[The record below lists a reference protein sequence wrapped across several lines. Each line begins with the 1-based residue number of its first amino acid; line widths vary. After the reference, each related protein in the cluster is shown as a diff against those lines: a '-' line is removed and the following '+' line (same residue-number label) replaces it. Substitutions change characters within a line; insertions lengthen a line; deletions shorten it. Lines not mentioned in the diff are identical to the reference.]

1 MVKVVYNAIKNINKN
16 SIIAKKSNYSFKVK
30 ITIFNTLTSLYL
42 KSVFLQKKKE
52 VSHSIFG
59 FKVTAYNFGT
69 LLFLFK
75 EIFITRDYFFESETK
90 SPKIIDCGANIGM
103 SVLYFKFIFPN
114 CSIIAFEPNPRAFYL
129 LKKNIEQN
137 NLKNVVIHNLALSDV
152 KGEIDFFTGSDEQ
165 ILLASTIKERGGTHE
180 IKIETEL
187 LSNFLKESVD
197 LIKMDIEGSET
208 KVMKDLALS
217 QKTAVS
223 HRYIIEYHHKI
234 NNEKSS
240 LSSFLIPFEKAG
252 FDYNIKTSFFK
263 NGSFQDV
270 LLYVYK
276 DESIH

>member
-1 MVKVVYNAIKNINKN
+1 MIKLVYNVIRHINKN
-16 SIIAKKSNYSFKVK
+16 LFIAKKSNYSFKEK
-30 ITIFNTLTSLYL
+30 ITIFNTLTSLYF
-42 KSVFLQKKKE
+42 KSVFFTKKKE
-52 VSHSIFG
+52 VSHAIFG

-75 EIFITRDYFFESETK
+75 EIFITKDYFFESETK

-137 NLKNVVIHNLALSDV
+137 NLKNIVIHNFALSDV
-152 KGEIDFFTGSDEQ
+152 KGEINFFTGNDEQ
-165 ILLASTIKERGGTHE
+165 ILLASTIKERGGIHE

-187 LSNFLKESVD
+187 LSNFLTESVD

-208 KVMKDLALS
+208 KVINDLLTTNKLYLAEN
-217 QKTAVS
+217 
-223 HRYIIEYHHKI
+223 YIIEYHHKI
-234 NNEKSS
+234 NKEKSS
-240 LSSFLIPFEKAG
+240 FSNFLIPFEKAG
-252 FDYNIKTSFFK
+252 FDYNIKASFLK
-263 NGSFQDV
+263 NGCFQDV